1 MSPTQFFLKYQ
12 MNLQLLMVPRLLC
25 ALLTRNSWIQFLW
38 NDQKASEQSAKC
50 AL

>member
-25 ALLTRNSWIQFLW
+25 APAYPKQLDTISVERPEGQ
-38 NDQKASEQSAKC
+38 
-50 AL
+50 